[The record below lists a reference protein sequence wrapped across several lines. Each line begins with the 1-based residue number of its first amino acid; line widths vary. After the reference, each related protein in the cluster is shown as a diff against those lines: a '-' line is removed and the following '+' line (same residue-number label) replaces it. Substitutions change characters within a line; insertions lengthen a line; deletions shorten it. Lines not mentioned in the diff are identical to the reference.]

1 MAATDDLR
9 RAAAG
14 LLNALASA
22 LRPRDTSRTPI
33 PTRRPPSLSTPDDA
47 PLAQLAKILLE
58 SEERSRK
65 QTAELVLSILQ
76 GRPEAEGGP
85 NGSTAPEQGLGT
97 TLSVPNYDDDS
108 IPLPGG
114 IEAVL
119 GREQAESETER
130 LRLLRERDE
139 LAWQL
144 AQANRQMPD
153 APDSPN

>member
-1 MAATDDLR
+1 MPATDDLR

-22 LRPRDTSRTPI
+22 LRPRDTSRTPT
-33 PTRRPPSLSTPDDA
+33 PTRRPPSPSTPDDA

-76 GRPEAEGGP
+76 GRPEGSAT
-85 NGSTAPEQGLGT
+85 NGTTPPEQGLGE
-97 TLSVPNYDDDS
+97 TLLVPNYDDDS

-119 GREQAESETER
+119 GREQAESEAER

-144 AQANRQMPD
+144 AQANRQMPE